1 MTGLSPNGALDQ
13 KELHNTAEERL
24 QKTEA
29 CLEMAA
35 DSFSLDDIH
44 DFRVEIKKLKAFL
57 RLLQRNS
64 DKPEK
69 LKFPGF
75 LNKIYKSLGSVR
87 ELQLQEKKLEKAVSG
102 ENILLLNTFSDLHE
116 QYDLVREKTKAL
128 FDYKDSWRKA
138 DTRIKKFIPEELTE
152 DDVESYLRF
161 KVREL
166 KKILSLKRPS
176 ITQLHEMRKILKD
189 LQYNHTYWKDARLA
203 EGQTLPSVDEIKDI
217 GSQIGDLH
225 DIYASTIILKSSI
238 KNRSIDEDERK
249 RLIEVRLSWNRDRDT
264 LRKTIDG
271 VLNKFRA
278 YPALSLGLPVKKT
291 VPAPAESLLTPSE

>member
-1 MTGLSPNGALDQ
+1 VTELSPNGVLEKKD
-13 KELHNTAEERL
+13 LLSTTAERI

-29 CLEMAA
+29 SLKTAA

-44 DFRVEIKKLKAFL
+44 DFRVDIKKLKALL

-64 DKPEK
+64 NKPEK

-87 ELQLQEKKLEKAVSG
+87 ELQLQEKKLEKAVGG

-116 QYDLVREKTKAL
+116 QTDLVREKTKEL
-128 FDYKDSWRKA
+128 FDYNDSWKKA
-138 DTRIKKFIPEELTE
+138 ETRIKKFIPEELSE
-152 DDVESYLRF
+152 EDVESYLRF

-166 KKILSLKRPS
+166 KKILSLKRPT

-203 EGQTLPSVDEIKDI
+203 EGQALPSVDEIKDT
-217 GSQIGDLH
+217 GSLIGDLH
-225 DIYASTIILKSSI
+225 DIYASTIILKFSI

-249 RLIEVRLSWNRDRDT
+249 RLLEIRLSWNNDRVA

-278 YPALSLGLPVKKT
+278 YPALALRVLVK
-291 VPAPAESLLTPSE
+291 